1 MNALKRNNLR
11 YTLNINLYIAK
22 RIFSAKENR
31 NNLSHRIVNIA
42 LFGIVLG
49 LVVLILSV
57 AIVSGYKS
65 EVGRKVIGF
74 GSHLQIDN
82 LDTNQSYETS
92 SISQNQPFL
101 QELKN
106 LEGIRQVQIFA
117 TKPGIIR
124 TDDEIQGVVLKGI
137 GPDFDWSF
145 FQENK
150 VSGEPFFVQDTIRSN
165 KVWVSKQMADLLN
178 LNLDDDLTMFFIH
191 ESEAIPRQRK
201 FQLAGIYK
209 TSLEEFDRMFVLVD
223 INHIRKLN
231 NWKND
236 EVSGFEILVN
246 DIDELPEQERAV
258 RDLLLRNMTPDS
270 SVLQVVSIKE
280 KYRHIFDWLNLLDMN
295 VWVILILMVLVAGF
309 NMVSSLLVIILERT
323 QMIGILKAMGARNWS
338 IRKIFLYFSVMLIL
352 KALVLGNI
360 LGIGICLIQKYTR
373 VLRLDPTSYFLEY
386 VPINL
391 TIWHILLLNVG
402 TVVITILM
410 LLLPSYFIT
419 KVSPEK
425 TIRFE

>member
-1 MNALKRNNLR
+1 
-11 YTLNINLYIAK
+11 LNTNLYIAQ

-57 AIVSGYKS
+57 AIVTGYKS

-74 GSHLQIDN
+74 GSHLQIVN
-82 LDTNQSYETS
+82 LDSNQSFETAP
-92 SISQNQPFL
+92 ISEVQPFI
-101 QELKN
+101 QELKSI
-106 LEGIRQVQIFA
+106 EGIRHVQVFA

-150 VSGEPFFVQDTIRSN
+150 VVGEPFHVQDTVRSN
-165 KVWVSKQMADLLN
+165 KVWVSKQMADLLK
-178 LNLDDDLTMFFIH
+178 LKLGDDLIMFFIH
-191 ESEAIPRQRK
+191 QSEFVPRQRK
-201 FQLAGIYK
+201 FELAGIYK

-223 INHIRKLN
+223 INHIRRLN

-246 DIDELPEQERAV
+246 DFKTLSDQEKEV
-258 RDLLLRNMTPDS
+258 HHLLLRNSVADGP
-270 SVLQVVSIKE
+270 VLQVVSIKE
-280 KYRHIFDWLNLLDMN
+280 KYRHIFDWLSLLDMN
-295 VWVILILMVLVAGF
+295 VWIILVLMVLVAGF

-338 IRKIFLYFSVMLIL
+338 IRKVFLYFSVLLIL
-352 KALVLGNI
+352 KALVLGNL
-360 LGIGICLIQKYTR
+360 LGVGICLIQKYTH
-373 VLRLDPTSYFLEY
+373 VLRLDPTSYYLDY

-391 TIWHILLLNVG
+391 NVWHLLLLNVG
-402 TVVITILM
+402 TVSVTLLM

>member
-1 MNALKRNNLR
+1 MDA
-11 YTLNINLYIAK
+11 NLYIAR

-49 LVVLILSV
+49 LIVLLLSV
-57 AIVSGYKS
+57 AIVTGYKS

-74 GSHLQIDN
+74 GSHLQIVN
-82 LDTNQSYETS
+82 LDSNQSYETLPVS
-92 SISQNQPFL
+92 ENQPFL
-101 QELKN
+101 QELRN
-106 LEGIRQVQIFA
+106 IEGIRHVQVFA
-117 TKPGIIR
+117 TKMGVIR

-145 FQENK
+145 FQENRVAGK
-150 VSGEPFFVQDTIRSN
+150 PFQVQDTIRSN
-165 KVWVSKQMADLLN
+165 NIWVSKQMADLLN
-178 LNLDDDLTMFFIH
+178 LQLGDDLTMFFVD
-191 ESEAIPRQRK
+191 ETEAVPRQRK
-201 FQLAGIYK
+201 FEVAGIYK

-223 INHIRKLN
+223 INHVRRLN

-236 EVSGFEILVN
+236 EVSGFEILVSDFKKLN
-246 DIDELPEQERAV
+246 DQEKAV
-258 RDLLLRNMTPDS
+258 RNLLLRNTNSEAP
-270 SVLQVVSIKE
+270 VLQVVSIKE
-280 KYRHIFDWLNLLDMN
+280 KYRHIFDWLGLLDMN
-295 VWVILILMVLVAGF
+295 VWVILGLMILVAGF

-338 IRKIFLYFSVMLIL
+338 IRKVFLYFSVMLIL
-352 KALVLGNI
+352 KALALGNV
-360 LGIGICLIQKYTR
+360 LGIGICLIQKYTH
-373 VLRLDPTSYFLEY
+373 VLKLDPASYYLEY

-391 TIWHILLLNVG
+391 TVWHVVLLNVG
-402 TVVITILM
+402 TIVITILM

>member
-1 MNALKRNNLR
+1 
-11 YTLNINLYIAK
+11 LNIDLYIAR

-57 AIVSGYKS
+57 AIVTGYKS

-74 GSHLQIDN
+74 GSHLQIVN
-82 LDTNQSYETS
+82 LDSNQSYETTP
-92 SISQNQPFL
+92 ISQDQPFL
-101 QELKN
+101 NDLQKI
-106 LEGIRQVQIFA
+106 EGIRHIQIFA

-124 TDDEIQGVVLKGI
+124 TDDEIQAVVLKGI

-145 FQENK
+145 FEENK
-150 VSGEPFFVQDTIRSN
+150 VEGSRFQVQDTIRN
-165 KVWVSKQMADLLN
+165 NQVWVSEQMADMLKLK
-178 LNLDDDLTMFFIH
+178 LGDDLIMFFIYG
-191 ESEAIPRQRK
+191 SEIIPRQRK

-209 TSLEEFDRMFVLVD
+209 TSLEEFDRLFVLVD

-246 DIDELPEQERAV
+246 NFNELGDQEKAV
-258 RDLLLRNMTPDS
+258 HNLLLRNTVADGP
-270 SVLQVVSIKE
+270 VLQVVSIRE
-280 KYRHIFDWLNLLDMN
+280 KYRHIFDWLGLLDVN
-295 VWVILILMVLVAGF
+295 VWVILTLMVLVAGF
-309 NMVSSLLVIILERT
+309 NMVSSLLVVILERT

-338 IRKIFLYFSVMLIL
+338 IRKVFLYFSVMLIL
-352 KALVLGNI
+352 KALVMGNI
-360 LGIGICLIQKYTR
+360 LGIGICLIQQYTH
-373 VLRLDPTSYFLEY
+373 VLKLDPTSYYLEY
-386 VPINL
+386 IPINL
-391 TIWHILLLNVG
+391 TIWHLVLLNLG
-402 TVVITILM
+402 TIFVTMLM

-425 TIRFE
+425 IIRFE

>member
-1 MNALKRNNLR
+1 
-11 YTLNINLYIAK
+11 LNTNLYIAR

-57 AIVSGYKS
+57 AIVTGYKS

-74 GSHLQIDN
+74 GSHLQIVN
-82 LDTNQSYETS
+82 LDSNQSFETAP
-92 SISQNQPFL
+92 ISEVQPFI

-106 LEGIRQVQIFA
+106 IEGIRHVQVFA

-137 GPDFDWSF
+137 GSDFDWSF

-150 VSGEPFFVQDTIRSN
+150 VAGEPFHVQDTVRSN
-165 KVWVSKQMADLLN
+165 KVWVSKQMADLLK
-178 LNLDDDLTMFFIH
+178 LKLGDDLIMFFIH
-191 ESEAIPRQRK
+191 QSEFVPRQRK
-201 FQLAGIYK
+201 FELAGIYK

-223 INHIRKLN
+223 INHIRRLN

-246 DIDELPEQERAV
+246 DFKTLSDQESEV
-258 RDLLLRNMTPDS
+258 HHLLLRNSVADGP
-270 SVLQVVSIKE
+270 VLQVVSIKE
-280 KYRHIFDWLNLLDMN
+280 KYRHIFDWLSLLDMN
-295 VWVILILMVLVAGF
+295 VWIILVLMVLVAGF

-338 IRKIFLYFSVMLIL
+338 IRKVFLYFSVLLIL
-352 KALVLGNI
+352 KALVLGNL
-360 LGIGICLIQKYTR
+360 LGVGICLIQKYTH
-373 VLRLDPTSYFLEY
+373 VLRLDPASYYLEY

-391 TIWHILLLNVG
+391 NIWHLVLLNVG
-402 TVVITILM
+402 TISVTMLM

>member
-1 MNALKRNNLR
+1 MN
-11 YTLNINLYIAK
+11 IDLYIAR

-57 AIVSGYKS
+57 AIVTGYKS

-74 GSHLQIDN
+74 GSHLHIVN
-82 LDTNQSYETS
+82 LDSNQSYETTP
-92 SISQNQPFL
+92 ISQDQPFL
-101 QELKN
+101 SDLKRI
-106 LEGIRQVQIFA
+106 EGIRHIQIFA

-124 TDDEIQGVVLKGI
+124 TDDEIQAVVLKGI

-145 FQENK
+145 FEENK
-150 VSGEPFFVQDTIRSN
+150 VEGSRFQIQDTVRN
-165 KVWVSKQMADLLN
+165 NQVWVSKQMADMLKLK
-178 LNLDDDLTMFFIH
+178 LGDDLIMFFIYG
-191 ESEAIPRQRK
+191 SEIIPRQRK

-209 TSLEEFDRMFVLVD
+209 TSLEEFDRLFVLVD

-246 DIDELPEQERAV
+246 DFNKLNDQEKV
-258 RDLLLRNMTPDS
+258 VHNLLLRNTVANGP
-270 SVLQVVSIKE
+270 VLQVVSIRE
-280 KYRHIFDWLNLLDMN
+280 KYRHIFDWLGLLDVN
-295 VWVILILMVLVAGF
+295 VWVILTLMILVAGF
-309 NMVSSLLVIILERT
+309 NMVSSLLVVILERT

-338 IRKIFLYFSVMLIL
+338 IRKVFLYFSVMLIL

-360 LGIGICLIQKYTR
+360 LGIGICLIQQYTH
-373 VLRLDPTSYFLEY
+373 VLKLDATSYYLEY
-386 VPINL
+386 IPINL
-391 TIWHILLLNVG
+391 TILHLVLLNLG
-402 TVVITILM
+402 TIFVTMLM

-425 TIRFE
+425 IIRFE

>member
-1 MNALKRNNLR
+1 M
-11 YTLNINLYIAK
+11 NINLYIAR
-22 RIFSAKENR
+22 RIFSAKENKK
-31 NNLSHRIVNIA
+31 NLSQRIVNIA

-57 AIVSGYKS
+57 AIVTGYKS

-74 GSHLQIDN
+74 GSHLQIVN
-82 LDTNQSYETS
+82 LDTNQSFETVP
-92 SISQNQPFL
+92 ISEKQPFVE
-101 QELKN
+101 ELKKID
-106 LEGIRQVQIFA
+106 GIKHVQIFA

-124 TDDEIQGVVLKGI
+124 TENEIHGVVLKGI

-150 VSGEPFFVQDTIRSN
+150 VSGEIFKVQDTIRSN
-165 KVWVSKQMADLLN
+165 KVWVSKQMADLLK
-178 LNLDDDLTMFFIH
+178 LKLGDDLFMFFIDQT
-191 ESEAIPRQRK
+191 ESVPRQRK
-201 FQLAGIYK
+201 FELAGIYK

-246 DIDELPEQERAV
+246 DFRKLSEQEKTV
-258 RDLLLRNMTPDS
+258 NNLLLRNTSPTS
-270 SVLQVVSIKE
+270 PVLQVVSIRE
-280 KYRHIFDWLNLLDMN
+280 KYGHIFDWLNLLDMN

-323 QMIGILKAMGARNWS
+323 QMIGILKALGARNWS
-338 IRKIFLYFSVMLIL
+338 IRKVFLYFSVMLIL
-352 KALVLGNI
+352 KALMWGN
-360 LGIGICLIQKYTR
+360 LIGIAICMIQQYTH
-373 VLRLDPTSYFLEY
+373 VMKLDPTSYYLQY
-386 VPINL
+386 VPVNL
-391 TIWHILLLNVG
+391 TVFHLVMLNVG
-402 TVVITILM
+402 TIVITMLM

>member
-1 MNALKRNNLR
+1 MN
-11 YTLNINLYIAK
+11 IDFYIAR

-57 AIVSGYKS
+57 AIVTGYKS

-74 GSHLQIDN
+74 GSHLQIVN
-82 LDTNQSYETS
+82 LDSNQSFETTP
-92 SISQNQPFL
+92 ISENLPFVD
-101 QELKN
+101 ELKN
-106 LEGIRQVQIFA
+106 IDGINHVQVFA
-117 TKPGIIR
+117 TMPGVIR

-150 VSGEPFFVQDTIRSN
+150 VSGEPFHVQDTLRSN
-165 KVWVSKQMADLLN
+165 KVWVSKQMADLLK
-178 LNLDDDLTMFFIH
+178 LKLGDDLYMFFIPQ
-191 ESEAIPRQRK
+191 SEAIPRQRK
-201 FQLAGIYK
+201 FELAGIYK

-223 INHIRKLN
+223 INHIRRLN

-236 EVSGFEILVN
+236 EISGFEILV
-246 DIDELPEQERAV
+246 DDFKKLSDQEKAV
-258 RDLLLRNMTPDS
+258 HSLLLRNMSEDTP
-270 SVLQVVSIKE
+270 VLQVESIKE
-280 KYRHIFDWLNLLDMN
+280 KYRHIFDWLGLLDMN
-295 VWVILILMVLVAGF
+295 VWVILVLMVLVAGF

-338 IRKIFLYFSVMLIL
+338 IRKVFLYFSVLLIL
-352 KALVLGNI
+352 KALVVGNVLGV
-360 LGIGICLIQKYTR
+360 GICLVQQYTH
-373 VLRLDPTSYFLEY
+373 VFKLDPTSYYLEY

-391 TIWHILLLNVG
+391 KVWHLVLLNLG
-402 TVVITILM
+402 TVAVTILM
-410 LLLPSYFIT
+410 LLLPSCFIT
-419 KVSPEK
+419 KISPEK

>member
-1 MNALKRNNLR
+1 MN
-11 YTLNINLYIAK
+11 TNLYIAR

-31 NNLSHRIVNIA
+31 NNVSHRIVNIA

-49 LVVLILSV
+49 LAVLIVSV

-82 LDTNQSYETS
+82 LDSNQSYETS
-92 SISQNQPFL
+92 PISQNQPFL

-106 LEGIRQVQIFA
+106 IEGIRHVQIYA

-124 TDDEIQGVVLKGI
+124 TDDAIQGVVLKGI

-150 VSGEPFFVQDTIRSN
+150 VSGEPFQVQDTIRSN
-165 KVWVSKQMADLLN
+165 KVWVSKQMADLLK
-178 LNLDDDLTMFFIH
+178 LNLGDDLTMFFIH
-191 ESEAIPRQRK
+191 ESEAVPRQRK
-201 FQLAGIYK
+201 FKLAGIYK

-236 EVSGFEILVN
+236 EVSGFEVLVN
-246 DIDELPEQERAV
+246 DFNELPQQEKAI
-258 RDLLLRNMTPDS
+258 RDLLLRNTTPDS
-270 SVLQVVSIKE
+270 PVLQVVSIKD
-280 KYRHIFDWLNLLDMN
+280 KYRHIFDWLSLLDMN

-338 IRKIFLYFSVMLIL
+338 IRKVFLYFSLMLIL
-352 KALVLGNI
+352 KALVWGNI
-360 LGIGICLIQKYTR
+360 LGIGICLIQQYTQ

-391 TIWHILLLNVG
+391 KIWHILLLNVG

-410 LLLPSYFIT
+410 LILPSYFIT
-419 KVSPEK
+419 RISPEK

>member
-1 MNALKRNNLR
+1 
-11 YTLNINLYIAK
+11 
-22 RIFSAKENR
+22 
-31 NNLSHRIVNIA
+31 VNIA

-57 AIVSGYKS
+57 AIVTGYKS

-74 GSHLQIDN
+74 GSHLQIVN
-82 LDTNQSYETS
+82 LDSNQSFETS
-92 SISQNQPFL
+92 PISQNQPFL
-101 QELKN
+101 SDLKN
-106 LEGIRQVQIFA
+106 IEGVRHVQVFA

-150 VSGEPFFVQDTIRSN
+150 VAGEPFQVQDTVRSN
-165 KVWVSKQMADLLN
+165 KVWISKHMADLLKVKIGDN
-178 LNLDDDLTMFFIH
+178 LNMFFIH
-191 ESEAIPRQRK
+191 ESEVIPRQRK
-201 FQLAGIYK
+201 FELAGIYK

-223 INHIRKLN
+223 INHIRRLN

-236 EVSGFEILVN
+236 EISGFEILVN
-246 DIDELPEQERAV
+246 DFKQLTQQEKDV
-258 RDLLLRNMTPDS
+258 HNLLLRNTTPDRP
-270 SVLQVVSIKE
+270 VLQVISIKE
-280 KYRHIFDWLNLLDMN
+280 KYRQIFDWLGLLDMN
-295 VWVILILMVLVAGF
+295 VWVILTLMVLVAGF

-338 IRKIFLYFSVMLIL
+338 IRKVFLYFSVMLIL

-360 LGIGICLIQKYTR
+360 LGIGICLIQQYTHFFK
-373 VLRLDPTSYFLEY
+373 LDPSSYYLEY

-391 TIWHILLLNVG
+391 TILHLVLLNVG
-402 TVVITILM
+402 TVIITTLM

-425 TIRFE
+425 IIRFE

>member
-1 MNALKRNNLR
+1 MN
-11 YTLNINLYIAK
+11 TDLYIAR

-57 AIVSGYKS
+57 AIVTGYKS
-65 EVGRKVIGF
+65 EVARKVIGF
-74 GSHLQIDN
+74 GSHLQIVN
-82 LDTNQSYETS
+82 LDSNQSFETVP
-92 SISQNQPFL
+92 ISQNQPFL
-101 QELKN
+101 KDLKAIA
-106 LEGIRQVQIFA
+106 GVRHVQIFA

-124 TDDEIQGVVLKGI
+124 TEDEIQGVVLKGI

-145 FQENK
+145 FLENK
-150 VSGEPFFVQDTIRSN
+150 IAGEPFLVEDSIRSN
-165 KVWVSKQMADLLN
+165 KIWISKQMADQLQLQ
-178 LNLDDDLTMFFIH
+178 LGDDLSMFFIN
-191 ESEAIPRQRK
+191 ELDAVPRQRK
-201 FQLAGIYK
+201 FELAGIYK
-209 TSLEEFDRMFVLVD
+209 TSLDEFDRMFVLVD
-223 INHIRKLN
+223 INHIRRLN

-236 EVSGFEILVN
+236 EVSGFEILV
-246 DIDELPEQERAV
+246 DDFKMLPEQEKEV
-258 RDLLLRNMTPDS
+258 RNLLLRNTNPDS
-270 SVLQVVSIKE
+270 PVLQVVSIKD
-280 KYRHIFDWLNLLDMN
+280 KYRHIFDWLGLLDMN
-295 VWVILILMVLVAGF
+295 VWVILVLMVMVAGF

-338 IRKIFLYFSVMLIL
+338 IRRVFLYFSVMLIL

-360 LGIGICLIQKYTR
+360 LGVGICLIQQYTH
-373 VLRLDPTSYFLEY
+373 VIKLDPTSYYLEY
-386 VPINL
+386 VPVNL
-391 TIWHILLLNVG
+391 TFWYVLWLNVG
-402 TVVITILM
+402 TIVITTLM

>member
-1 MNALKRNNLR
+1 MN
-11 YTLNINLYIAK
+11 TNLYIAR
-22 RIFSAKENR
+22 RIFSSKENHT
-31 NNLSHRIVNIA
+31 NLSHRIVNIA
-42 LFGIVLG
+42 LVGIVLG

-57 AIVSGYKS
+57 AIVTGYKS

-74 GSHLQIDN
+74 GSHLQIVN
-82 LDTNQSYETS
+82 LDSNQSYETS
-92 SISQNQPFL
+92 PISQNQPFL

-106 LEGIRQVQIFA
+106 IEGIRHIQVFA

-124 TDDEIQGVVLKGI
+124 TKDEMEGVVLKGV

-150 VSGEPFFVQDTIRSN
+150 VAGEPFLVQDTVRSN
-165 KVWVSKQMADLLN
+165 KIWVSKKMADLLN
-178 LNLDDDLTMFFIH
+178 LKLGDDLTMFFIL

-201 FQLAGIYK
+201 FHVAGIYK

-231 NWKND
+231 NWKSD

-246 DIDELPEQERAV
+246 DFKKLPEQESAV
-258 RDLLLRNMTPDS
+258 RSLLLRYANPES
-270 SVLQVVSIKE
+270 PVLHVVSIRD
-280 KYRHIFDWLNLLDMN
+280 KYRNIFDWLSLLDMN

-338 IRKIFLYFSVMLIL
+338 IRKVFLYFSVMLIL
-352 KALVLGNI
+352 KALLWGNI
-360 LGIGICLIQKYTR
+360 LGIGICLIQKYTH
-373 VLRLDPTSYFLEY
+373 VLKLDPTSYYLEY
-386 VPINL
+386 VPVNL
-391 TIWHILLLNVG
+391 TILHLILLNVG
-402 TVVITILM
+402 TIVITILM

-419 KVSPEK
+419 KISPEK

>member
-1 MNALKRNNLR
+1 
-11 YTLNINLYIAK
+11 LNTNLYIAQ

-49 LVVLILSV
+49 LVVLILSI
-57 AIVSGYKS
+57 AIVTGYKS

-74 GSHLQIDN
+74 GSHLQIVT
-82 LDTNQSYETS
+82 LDSNQSFETNP
-92 SISQNQPFL
+92 ISQNQPFL

-106 LEGIRQVQIFA
+106 MEGIRHVQIFA

-124 TDDEIQGVVLKGI
+124 TGDEIQGVVLKGI

-150 VSGEPFFVQDTIRSN
+150 VAGVPFQVQDTIRSN
-165 KVWVSKQMADLLN
+165 KVWVSKQLADQLKLKRGDN
-178 LNLDDDLTMFFIH
+178 LTMFFVP
-191 ESEAIPRQRK
+191 ESEAVPRERK

-231 NWKND
+231 NWTND

-246 DIDELPEQERAV
+246 DFKKLSEHEKAV
-258 RDLLLRNMTPDS
+258 RNLLLRNTKPEAP
-270 SVLQVVSIKE
+270 VLQVVSIKD
-280 KYRHIFDWLNLLDMN
+280 KYRHIFDWLSLLDMN

-338 IRKIFLYFSVMLIL
+338 IRKVFLYFSVLLIL

-360 LGIGICLIQKYTR
+360 LGIGICLIQKYTHI
-373 VLRLDPTSYFLEY
+373 LKLDPSSYFLEY

-391 TIWHILLLNVG
+391 NVWYMILLNVG
-402 TVVITILM
+402 TVLITILM
-410 LLLPSYFIT
+410 LLVPSYFIT

>member
-1 MNALKRNNLR
+1 
-11 YTLNINLYIAK
+11 LNTNLYIAQ

-57 AIVSGYKS
+57 AIVTGYKS

-74 GSHLQIDN
+74 GSHLQIVN
-82 LDTNQSYETS
+82 LDSNQSFETAP
-92 SISQNQPFL
+92 ISEVQPFI
-101 QELKN
+101 QELKSI
-106 LEGIRQVQIFA
+106 EGIRHVQVFA

-150 VSGEPFFVQDTIRSN
+150 VAGEPFHVQDTVRSN
-165 KVWVSKQMADLLN
+165 KVWVSKQMADLLK
-178 LNLDDDLTMFFIH
+178 LKLGDDLIMFFIH
-191 ESEAIPRQRK
+191 QSEFVPRQRK
-201 FQLAGIYK
+201 FELAGIYK

-223 INHIRKLN
+223 INHIRRLN

-246 DIDELPEQERAV
+246 DFKTLSDQEKEV
-258 RDLLLRNMTPDS
+258 HHLLLRNSVADGP
-270 SVLQVVSIKE
+270 VLQVVSIKE
-280 KYRHIFDWLNLLDMN
+280 KYRHIFDWLSLLDMN
-295 VWVILILMVLVAGF
+295 VWIILVLMVLVAGF

-338 IRKIFLYFSVMLIL
+338 IRKVFLYFSVLLIL
-352 KALVLGNI
+352 KALVLGNL
-360 LGIGICLIQKYTR
+360 LGVGICLIQKYTH
-373 VLRLDPTSYFLEY
+373 VLRLDPTSYYLDY

-391 TIWHILLLNVG
+391 NVWHLLLLNVG
-402 TVVITILM
+402 TVSVTMLM

>member
-1 MNALKRNNLR
+1 LNLDF
-11 YTLNINLYIAK
+11 YIAR

-31 NNLSHRIVNIA
+31 NNVSHRIVNIA

-82 LDTNQSYETS
+82 LDSNQSYETS
-92 SISQNQPFL
+92 PISQNQPFL
-101 QELKN
+101 QELSSIK
-106 LEGIRQVQIFA
+106 GIRHVQIFA

-124 TDDEIQGVVLKGI
+124 TDNEIQGVVLKGI

-150 VSGEPFFVQDTIRSN
+150 VAGESFQVQDTIRSN
-165 KVWVSKQMADLLN
+165 KVWVSKQMADLLK
-178 LNLDDDLTMFFIH
+178 LKLGDDLTMFFINGS
-191 ESEAIPRQRK
+191 ESIPRQRK

-231 NWKND
+231 NWGND
-236 EVSGFEILVN
+236 EVSGFEVLVN
-246 DIDELPEQERAV
+246 DFNDLPKQEKAV
-258 RDLLLRNMTPDS
+258 RDLLLRNMTQDG

-280 KYRHIFDWLNLLDMN
+280 KYRHIFDWLGLLDMN
-295 VWVILILMVLVAGF
+295 VWIILILMVLVAGF

-338 IRKIFLYFSVMLIL
+338 IRRVFLYFSVMLIL
-352 KALVLGNI
+352 KALILGKVLGFASFSNI
-360 LGIGICLIQKYTR
+360 LM
-373 VLRLDPTSYFLEY
+373 F
-386 VPINL
+386 
-391 TIWHILLLNVG
+391 
-402 TVVITILM
+402 
-410 LLLPSYFIT
+410 
-419 KVSPEK
+419 
-425 TIRFE
+425 

>member
-1 MNALKRNNLR
+1 MNLD
-11 YTLNINLYIAK
+11 LYIAR
-22 RIFSAKENR
+22 RIFSARENR

-57 AIVSGYKS
+57 AIVTGYKS

-74 GSHLQIDN
+74 GSHLQIVN
-82 LDTNQSYETS
+82 LDSNQSFETS
-92 SISQNQPFL
+92 PISQNQSFL
-101 QELKN
+101 NDLKSID
-106 LEGIRQVQIFA
+106 GIRHVQVFA

-124 TDDEIQGVVLKGI
+124 TEDEIQGVVLKGI

-150 VSGEPFFVQDTIRSN
+150 VEGEPFQVQDTIRSN
-165 KVWVSKQMADLLN
+165 KVWISKQMADLLK
-178 LNLDDDLTMFFIH
+178 LKLGDDLYMFFIH
-191 ESEAIPRQRK
+191 ASEAIPRQRK
-201 FQLAGIYK
+201 FQLTGIYK
-209 TSLEEFDRMFVLVD
+209 TSLEEFDRMFVLCD

-231 NWKND
+231 NWGND

-246 DIDELPEQERAV
+246 DFKQLQEQEKAV
-258 RDLLLRNMTPDS
+258 RNLLLRNTNPEEP
-270 SVLQVVSIKE
+270 VLQVISVKE
-280 KYRHIFDWLNLLDMN
+280 KYRHIFDWLSLLDMN

-309 NMVSSLLVIILERT
+309 NMVSSLLVIILERA

-338 IRKIFLYFSVMLIL
+338 IRRVFLYFSGLLIL
-352 KALVLGNI
+352 KALVIGNI
-360 LGIGICLIQKYTR
+360 LGIGICLIQQYTH
-373 VLRLDPTSYFLEY
+373 VLKLDPSSYYLEY

-391 TIWHILLLNVG
+391 TVWHVLLLNVG

>member
-1 MNALKRNNLR
+1 MDA
-11 YTLNINLYIAK
+11 NLYIAR

-49 LVVLILSV
+49 LIVLLLSV
-57 AIVSGYKS
+57 AIVTGYKS

-74 GSHLQIDN
+74 GSHLQIVN
-82 LDTNQSYETS
+82 LDSNQSYETLPVS
-92 SISQNQPFL
+92 ENQPFL
-101 QELKN
+101 QELRN
-106 LEGIRQVQIFA
+106 IEGIRHVQVFA
-117 TKPGIIR
+117 TKMGVIR

-145 FQENK
+145 FQENRVAGK
-150 VSGEPFFVQDTIRSN
+150 PFQVQDTIRSN
-165 KVWVSKQMADLLN
+165 NIWVSKQMADLLN
-178 LNLDDDLTMFFIH
+178 LQLGDDLTMFFVD
-191 ESEAIPRQRK
+191 ETEAVPRQRK
-201 FQLAGIYK
+201 FEVAGIYK

-223 INHIRKLN
+223 INHVRRLN

-236 EVSGFEILVN
+236 EVSGFEILVSDFKKLN
-246 DIDELPEQERAV
+246 DQEKAV
-258 RDLLLRNMTPDS
+258 RNLLLRNTNSEAP
-270 SVLQVVSIKE
+270 VLQVVSIKE
-280 KYRHIFDWLNLLDMN
+280 KYRHIFDWLGLLDMN
-295 VWVILILMVLVAGF
+295 VWVILGLMILVAGF

-338 IRKIFLYFSVMLIL
+338 IRKVFLYFSVMLIL
-352 KALVLGNI
+352 KALALGNV
-360 LGIGICLIQKYTR
+360 LGIGICLIQKYTH
-373 VLRLDPTSYFLEY
+373 VLKLDPASYYLEY

-391 TIWHILLLNVG
+391 TILHVVLLNVG
-402 TVVITILM
+402 TIVITILM

>member
-1 MNALKRNNLR
+1 
-11 YTLNINLYIAK
+11 LNTDLYIAR

-42 LFGIVLG
+42 LFGIILG

-57 AIVSGYKS
+57 AIVTGYKS

-74 GSHLQIDN
+74 GSHLQIVN
-82 LDTNQSYETS
+82 LDSNQSFETS
-92 SISQNQPFL
+92 PISQDQPFL
-101 QELKN
+101 NDLKN
-106 LEGIRQVQIFA
+106 IEGIRHVQVFA

-150 VSGEPFFVQDTIRSN
+150 VAGEPFHVQDTLRSN
-165 KVWVSKQMADLLN
+165 KIWVSKHIADLLK
-178 LNLDDDLTMFFIH
+178 LKLGDDLTMFFLS
-191 ESEAIPRQRK
+191 ESEAVPRQRK
-201 FQLAGIYK
+201 FELAGIYK

-246 DIDELPEQERAV
+246 DFNKLTEQEKAV
-258 RDLLLRNMTPDS
+258 RNLLLSNTNPDAP
-270 SVLQVVSIKE
+270 VLHVVSIKD
-280 KYRHIFDWLNLLDMN
+280 KYRNIFDWLSLLDMN
-295 VWVILILMVLVAGF
+295 VWVILALMVLVAGF

-338 IRKIFLYFSVMLIL
+338 IRKVFLYFSVMLIL
-352 KALVLGNI
+352 KALIWGNL
-360 LGIGICLIQKYTR
+360 LGIGIYLIQQYTH
-373 VLRLDPTSYFLEY
+373 VLKLDPTSYYLEY

-391 TIWHILLLNVG
+391 TIFHMILLNVS

-419 KVSPEK
+419 KISPEK

>member
-1 MNALKRNNLR
+1 M
-11 YTLNINLYIAK
+11 NINLYIAR

-57 AIVSGYKS
+57 AIVTGYKS

-74 GSHLQIDN
+74 GSHLQIVN
-82 LDTNQSYETS
+82 LDSNQSFETS
-92 SISQNQPFL
+92 PINQNQPFL
-101 QELKN
+101 PEIKAI
-106 LEGIRQVQIFA
+106 EGIRHVQIFA
-117 TKPGIIR
+117 TKQGIIR
-124 TDDEIQGVVLKGI
+124 TEDEIQGVVLKGI

-145 FQENK
+145 FQENRI
-150 VSGEPFFVQDTIRSN
+150 SGEPFQVQDTIRSN
-165 KVWVSKQMADLLN
+165 KVWVSKQMADMLKLE
-178 LNLDDDLTMFFIH
+178 LGDDLTMFFIH
-191 ESEAIPRQRK
+191 ESEAVPRQRK
-201 FQLAGIYK
+201 FELAGIYQ

-223 INHIRKLN
+223 INHIRRLN
-231 NWKND
+231 NWGND

-246 DIDELPEQERAV
+246 DFNELEKQEKAV
-258 RDLLLRNMTPDS
+258 YDILLRNTSVESP
-270 SVLQVVSIKE
+270 VLQVVSIRE
-280 KYRHIFDWLNLLDMN
+280 KYRHIFDWLSLLDMN
-295 VWVILILMVLVAGF
+295 VWVILVLMVLVAGF

-338 IRKIFLYFSVMLIL
+338 IRKVFLYFSVMLIL

-360 LGIGICLIQKYTR
+360 LGIGICLIQQYTHI
-373 VLRLDPTSYFLEY
+373 LKLDPSSYYLEY

-391 TIWHILLLNVG
+391 RIWHLVLLNVG

>member
-1 MNALKRNNLR
+1 MN
-11 YTLNINLYIAK
+11 IDFYIAR

-57 AIVSGYKS
+57 AIVTGYKS

-74 GSHLQIDN
+74 GSHLQIVN
-82 LDTNQSYETS
+82 LDSNQSFETTP
-92 SISQNQPFL
+92 ISDNQPFVE
-101 QELKN
+101 ELKN
-106 LEGIRQVQIFA
+106 IDGVNHVQVFA
-117 TKPGIIR
+117 TMLGVIR

-150 VSGEPFFVQDTIRSN
+150 VSGEPFHVQDTLRSN
-165 KVWVSKQMADLLN
+165 KVWVSKQMADLLK
-178 LNLDDDLTMFFIH
+178 LKLGDDLYMFFIPQ
-191 ESEAIPRQRK
+191 SEAVPRQRK
-201 FQLAGIYK
+201 FELSGIYK

-223 INHIRKLN
+223 INHIRRLN
-231 NWKND
+231 NWKDD
-236 EVSGFEILVN
+236 EISGFEILV
-246 DIDELPEQERAV
+246 DDFKKLSEQEKAV
-258 RDLLLRNMTPDS
+258 HSLLLRNMSEDAP
-270 SVLQVVSIKE
+270 VLQVESIKE
-280 KYRHIFDWLNLLDMN
+280 KYRHIFDWLGLLDMN
-295 VWVILILMVLVAGF
+295 VWVILVLMVLVAGF

-338 IRKIFLYFSVMLIL
+338 IRKVFLYFSVLLIL
-352 KALVLGNI
+352 KALVVGNI
-360 LGIGICLIQKYTR
+360 LGIGICLIQQYTH
-373 VLRLDPTSYFLEY
+373 VFKLDPTSYYLEY

-391 TIWHILLLNVG
+391 KVWHLVLLNLG
-402 TVVITILM
+402 TVAVTILM

-419 KVSPEK
+419 KISPEK

>member
-1 MNALKRNNLR
+1 MN
-11 YTLNINLYIAK
+11 TNLYIAQ

-49 LVVLILSV
+49 LVVLILSI
-57 AIVSGYKS
+57 AIVTGYKS

-74 GSHLQIDN
+74 GSHLQIVT
-82 LDTNQSYETS
+82 LDSNQSFETNP
-92 SISQNQPFL
+92 ISQNQPFL

-106 LEGIRQVQIFA
+106 MEGIRHVQIFA

-124 TDDEIQGVVLKGI
+124 TGDEIQGVVLKGI

-150 VSGEPFFVQDTIRSN
+150 VAGVPFQVQDTIRSN
-165 KVWVSKQMADLLN
+165 KVWVSKQLADQLKLKRGDN
-178 LNLDDDLTMFFIH
+178 LTMFFVP
-191 ESEAIPRQRK
+191 ESEAVPRERK

-231 NWKND
+231 NWTND

-246 DIDELPEQERAV
+246 DFKKLSEHEKAV
-258 RDLLLRNMTPDS
+258 RNLLLRNTKPEAP
-270 SVLQVVSIKE
+270 VLQVVSIKD
-280 KYRHIFDWLNLLDMN
+280 KYRHIFDWLSLLDMN

-338 IRKIFLYFSVMLIL
+338 IRKVFLYFSVLLIL

-360 LGIGICLIQKYTR
+360 LGIGICLIQKYTHI
-373 VLRLDPTSYFLEY
+373 LKLDPSSYFLEY

-391 TIWHILLLNVG
+391 NVWYMILLNVG
-402 TVVITILM
+402 TVLITILM
-410 LLLPSYFIT
+410 LLVPSYFIT

>member
-1 MNALKRNNLR
+1 MNLD
-11 YTLNINLYIAK
+11 LYIAR

-31 NNLSHRIVNIA
+31 TNLSHRIVNIA
-42 LFGIVLG
+42 MFGVVLG

-57 AIVSGYKS
+57 AIVTGYKS

-74 GSHLQIDN
+74 GSHLQIVN
-82 LDTNQSYETS
+82 LDSNQSFETS
-92 SISQNQPFL
+92 PISQNQTFL
-101 QELKN
+101 NDLKSID
-106 LEGIRQVQIFA
+106 GIRHVQVFA

-124 TDDEIQGVVLKGI
+124 TENEIQGVVLKGI

-150 VSGEPFFVQDTIRSN
+150 VEGEPFKVQDTVRSN
-165 KVWVSKQMADLLN
+165 KVWVSKQMADLLK
-178 LNLDDDLTMFFIH
+178 LKLGDDLYMFFINS
-191 ESEAIPRQRK
+191 SETIPRQRK

-209 TSLEEFDRMFVLVD
+209 TSLEEFDRMFVLCD

-231 NWKND
+231 NWRND

-246 DIDELPEQERAV
+246 DFKQLQVQEKAV
-258 RDLLLRNMTPDS
+258 RNLLLRNTNPDGP
-270 SVLQVVSIKE
+270 VLQVVSVKE
-280 KYRHIFDWLNLLDMN
+280 KYRHIFDWLSLLDMN

-309 NMVSSLLVIILERT
+309 NMVSSLLVIILERA

-338 IRKIFLYFSVMLIL
+338 IRKVFLYFSGLLIL
-352 KALVLGNI
+352 KALVIGNI
-360 LGIGICLIQKYTR
+360 LGIGICLIQQYTH
-373 VLRLDPTSYFLEY
+373 VLKLDPSSYYLEY

-391 TIWHILLLNVG
+391 TVWHVLLLNVG
-402 TVVITILM
+402 TVIITILM